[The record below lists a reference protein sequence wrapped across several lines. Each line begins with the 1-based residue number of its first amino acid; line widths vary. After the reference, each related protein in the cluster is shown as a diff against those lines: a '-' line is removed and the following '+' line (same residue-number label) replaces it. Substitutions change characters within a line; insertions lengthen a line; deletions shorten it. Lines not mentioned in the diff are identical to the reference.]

1 MRQMLER
8 LSELR
13 KIKDGPYKRQ
23 QIDLGLRKA
32 PMLVMKMVIDYLHYN
47 LYLK

>member
-1 MRQMLER
+1 MLER
-8 LSELR
+8 LSKLR
-13 KIKDGPYKRQ
+13 KNQKWSLQETAD
-23 QIDLGLRKA
+23 DTVAKA